1 MLIQSIFFILSLI
14 LTLLFFLYGF
24 NHYFLLI
31 SARRY
36 VAPVLSESPGNL
48 PSVSIHLPIYNEKYV
63 VRRIIAACTRMAEVY
78 GIDRVNILILD
89 DSDDDTVSEID
100 SVVEEYGKD
109 HFHIEVVR
117 RGNRQGFKA
126 GALQAALE
134 RTPEDFIAIFDADFL
149 PPADFLIRTL
159 PYFVQDE
166 RLGIVQSSWGHLNR
180 NFNFLT
186 KATAILMD
194 IHFIIEQAGRYAA
207 GLFQNLTAAAAC
219 SGRRPF

>member
-1 MLIQSIFFILSLI
+1 MFTQSIFFFLSLI

-24 NHYFLLI
+24 NHYYLLNAARHY
-31 SARRY
+31 SAPILKEASDNR
-36 VAPVLSESPGNL
+36 

-63 VRRIIAACTRMAEVY
+63 VRRVLAACTRMAKAY

-100 SVVEEYGKD
+100 KIVDEYLNKD
-109 HFHIEVVR
+109 FHIEVVR

-134 RTPEDFIAIFDADFL
+134 KTPEDFIAIFDADFA
-149 PPADFLIRTL
+149 PPADFLLRTL
-159 PYFVQDE
+159 PYFIQDE
-166 RLGIVQSSWGHLNR
+166 CLGIVQSNWGHLNR
-180 NFNFLT
+180 DFNFLT

-207 GLFQNLTAAAAC
+207 GLFQNFIGSCGVL
-219 SGRRPF
+219 R